1 MRPDE
6 RGVGR
11 EHPAQDGLRRSL
23 HGRNRGDAEAL
34 VQVGPRGVVDAGHHV
49 FDVKNLT
56 CDARGNNVRVITRGH
71 RREGVRVFDV
81 GLTQAGPV
89 HADPR
94 DPAAGKIGGQARKGL
109 GILVNNGHGMTR
121 RVER

>member
-1 MRPDE
+1 MSE
-6 RGVGR
+6 ASGGSI
-11 EHPAQDGLRRSL
+11 RRSTESAV
-23 HGRNRGDAEAL
+23 RWTEATVGDAQAL
-34 VQVGPRGVVDAGHHV
+34 VEIGARGIVDAGHHV
-49 FDVKNLT
+49 LNVENLT
-56 CDARGNNVRVITRGH
+56 CDARGDNVRVITRGH

-94 DPAAGKIGGQARKGL
+94 DPAAGKIGDRREKPW
-109 GILVNNGHGMTR
+109 ILVNNGHGMTR